1 MFCEA
6 AKGFWEI
13 MDAGLLAVFCESDT
27 AEGGLLLC
35 FDTGVAVGL
44 PGDPNGPAKP
54 TLVLLE

>member
-1 MFCEA
+1 
-6 AKGFWEI
+6 
-13 MDAGLLAVFCESDT
+13 MDAGLLAVFWESDT

-44 PGDPNGPAKP
+44 PDDPNGPAKP